1 MLNERKLGTSGLT
14 LEATLEAFDR
24 LMRAG
29 KVRAIGAS
37 NYTAPRLERALD
49 ASAAK
54 GIARYSVLQPLY
66 NLLERAQFEGP
77 LQDLC
82 VAQNIAALP
91 YFGLAS
97 GFLTGKYRT
106 AADLEGKARGSRVKQ
121 YLNERGLRVLGA
133 LDAVAHESNATSAQ
147 IALTWLAAQPAV
159 AAPIASATSVPQ
171 VEELLGAMRLTLT
184 ATQLTRLNAASL
196 PPR

>member
-66 NLLERAQFEGP
+66 NLLERTQFEGP
-77 LQDLC
+77 LQDRC
-82 VAQNIAALP
+82 VARNIAALP

-97 GFLTGKYRT
+97 GFLTGNSSALRCVR
-106 AADLEGKARGSRVKQ
+106 LKARS
-121 YLNERGLRVLGA
+121 
-133 LDAVAHESNATSAQ
+133 TSHRCV
-147 IALTWLAAQPAV
+147 AQPTTRS
-159 AAPIASATSVPQ
+159 PIA
-171 VEELLGAMRLTLT
+171 RC
-184 ATQLTRLNAASL
+184 
-196 PPR
+196 